1 MKLTPEQQEARA
13 KNQAKNLQNQ
23 VDAVFRRTNEGS
35 FKTVQRYK
43 AANERFCDFLGEN
56 TNLKNFRNVEV
67 RHVRAYVEHLQSL
80 DCLPSYIL
88 TELSGIKWVHKRMN
102 PKRNLPKSNKCFC
115 LDKREPYKYDRSI
128 KISEFKEGVK
138 TALADGRMDVVLEF
152 YMGRYFGCRHEEFVT
167 LRVDQIEKAIEY
179 RQLHLKITKG
189 GRERDIPVYTD
200 MQMKI
205 LGRVLAYAK
214 KNGKL
219 SRDYVICDNHKNSVK
234 RELKS
239 LENWMN
245 NHKQKFT
252 DPNRAEEVRPGKKP
266 RHKSIHWHSLR
277 HLYYQETKAYLIAE
291 GKLTMEQIE
300 DELSE
305 NIGHSRWDA
314 NNYYSADLVR
324 IKRK

>member
-1 MKLTPEQQEARA
+1 
-13 KNQAKNLQNQ
+13 
-23 VDAVFRRTNEGS
+23 
-35 FKTVQRYK
+35 
-43 AANERFCDFLGEN
+43 
-56 TNLKNFRNVEV
+56 
-67 RHVRAYVEHLQSL
+67 
-80 DCLPSYIL
+80 
-88 TELSGIKWVHKRMN
+88 
-102 PKRNLPKSNKCFC
+102 
-115 LDKREPYKYDRSI
+115 
-128 KISEFKEGVK
+128 
-138 TALADGRMDVVLEF
+138 MDVVLEF

-179 RQLHLKITKG
+179 RQLHLKNTKG
-189 GRERDIPVYTD
+189 GRERYIPVYTD

-205 LGRVLAYAK
+205 LNRVLDYAK

-239 LENWMN
+239 LENRMN

-252 DPNRAEEVRPGKKP
+252 DPKRAEEVRPGKKP

-277 HLYYQETKAYLIAE
+277 HLYYQETRAYLIAE

-314 NNYYSADLVR
+314 NNCYSADLVR

>member
-1 MKLTPEQQEARA
+1 M
-13 KNQAKNLQNQ
+13 
-23 VDAVFRRTNEGS
+23 
-35 FKTVQRYK
+35 
-43 AANERFCDFLGEN
+43 
-56 TNLKNFRNVEV
+56 
-67 RHVRAYVEHLQSL
+67 
-80 DCLPSYIL
+80 
-88 TELSGIKWVHKRMN
+88 
-102 PKRNLPKSNKCFC
+102 
-115 LDKREPYKYDRSI
+115 
-128 KISEFKEGVK
+128 
-138 TALADGRMDVVLEF
+138 EF

-167 LRVDQIEKAIEY
+167 LRVDQIEKAIEC
-179 RQLHLKITKG
+179 RQLHLKNTKG

-205 LGRVLAYAK
+205 LNRVLDYAK

-239 LENWMN
+239 LENLMN

-252 DPNRAEEVRPGKKP
+252 DPKRAEEVRPGKKP
-266 RHKSIHWHSLR
+266 RHKYIHWHSLR